1 MASLRSEYLLTNKI
15 TVENE
20 YFIVLN
26 EYFKAKS
33 VNFKKKKMLYF
44 YISSLIVHKF
54 YNQNAFKV
62 PKVTHFLEWH
72 C

>member
-1 MASLRSEYLLTNKI
+1 MNTLKQKVSTL
-15 TVENE
+15 
-20 YFIVLN
+20 
-26 EYFKAKS
+26 
-33 VNFKKKKMLYF
+33 KKKQMLYF

>member
-1 MASLRSEYLLTNKI
+1 MNNKAVNEGKVINISFGFGIVFLASLRSEYLLTNKI

-33 VNFKKKKMLYF
+33 VNLKKKNVIFL
-44 YISSLIVHKF
+44 HK
-54 YNQNAFKV
+54 
-62 PKVTHFLEWH
+62 
-72 C
+72 